1 MPPDSAPIPANVF
14 VGRQGAI
21 LFAAKQKLSN
31 KQVTDLSKICYD
43 STDSRDSRE
52 NAMQASSGSLGAGG
66 DSAHATWL
74 GEKLA

>member
-1 MPPDSAPIPANVF
+1 MRSIADKA
-14 VGRQGAI
+14 AI
-21 LFAAKQKLSN
+21 LFAANKKPSN

-43 STDSRDSRE
+43 SCDSRDSRE
-52 NAMQASSGSLGAGG
+52 NAMQASGGSSGAGG